1 MPDSSYEAMTAHL
14 RLCTRCL
21 LRSPGRSWRTV
32 KMKRKRT
39 KPALTKEQQA
49 AIDGWVYVSGP
60 KTIRGWN
67 SIWVEGSR
75 EGREEAAGT
84 TQHPYSPPPKR
95 FVPPA

>member
-1 MPDSSYEAMTAHL
+1 MLDSSYEAMTA
-14 RLCTRCL
+14 RCKLCTRYL
-21 LRSPGRSWRTV
+21 LRSPERSWCTV

-67 SIWVEGSR
+67 SIWVEGAR
-75 EGREEAAGT
+75 EGRGELEETA
-84 TQHPYSPPPKR
+84 QRPYIPAPTVY
-95 FVPPA
+95 VPRV

>member
-1 MPDSSYEAMTAHL
+1 M
-14 RLCTRCL
+14 
-21 LRSPGRSWRTV
+21 

-67 SIWVEGSR
+67 SIWVEQAR
-75 EGREEAAGT
+75 EGREEVEGKVPR
-84 TQHPYSPPPKR
+84 PYIPSPTAYVHR
-95 FVPPA
+95 VQSGLYSDIRRERA